1 MKVTTTRGKNVNV
14 KDDIINKYMA
24 DFGISKNE
32 AIQMYLEDEG
42 FEDNADV
49 EEMTE
54 KAKANKA
61 VMHGESEKKDVRKVE
76 NKKSVKPKVVKVSN
90 AKKELFAN
98 IFENLAAMY
107 GENAQIIKENKLIQ
121 VKIGDISFKI
131 DVIQQRKQ

>member
-1 MKVTTTRGKNVNV
+1 MKVTTTKGKNVSV

-24 DFGISKNE
+24 DFEISKDE

-54 KAKANKA
+54 KAKVNKA

-76 NKKSVKPKVVKVSN
+76 NKKPAKLKVVKVSD
-90 AKKELFAN
+90 AKKELFTN
-98 IFENLAAMY
+98 IFENLAAIY
-107 GENAQIIKENKLIQ
+107 GENAQITKENKLIQ
-121 VKIGDISFKI
+121 VKIDDISFKI
-131 DVIQQRKQ
+131 DVIQQRK